1 MKKKIVVSLL
11 SAMLVSGM
19 LFSGSAVTVNAAEAH
34 DEIGG
39 ILDNM
44 FGGNKPEYVPGSN
57 SGPDYSEGKNELPS
71 GSEFYGGPSDS
82 GSNNTQNNTQ
92 PTPPAP
98 PAKPNGSTTVPG
110 GSTTVPGG
118 TTTTVPGGTTTT
130 VPGGTTTTVPGGT
143 TTIVPGGTTT
153 VPGGSTA
160 TTPGGNGNAAGTTTT
175 PVAGCVAIPVTDEN
189 TLKIFPESMFVFTPE
204 GRVSF
209 NTLDATK
216 KTYNVWVDGQLAN
229 QFAIVDAKNNLVAL
243 SAPQIVNDATG
254 KTYLN
259 VTIPAKTK
267 GAKVLATA
275 AQKSAFTRL
284 YGIDG
289 VMVNG
294 VLIETFQDTVR
305 N

>member
-44 FGGNKPEYVPGSN
+44 FGGDKPKYDPN
-57 SGPDYSEGKNELPS
+57 APAGPDYSEGKNELPS
-71 GSEFYGGPSDS
+71 DSEINWGPSNS
-82 GSNNTQNNTQ
+82 GNNNTQ

-118 TTTTVPGGTTTT
+118 TIT
-130 VPGGTTTTVPGGT
+130 
-143 TTIVPGGTTT
+143 VPGGTTT
-153 VPGGSTA
+153 VPGGST
-160 TTPGGNGNAAGTTTT
+160 TTVPGGSGSAAGTTTT

-229 QFAIVDAKNNLVAL
+229 QLAIVDAKNNLVAL
-243 SAPQIVNDATG
+243 SAPQIVNDTTG

-294 VLIETFQDTVR
+294 VLIEAFQDTVR

>member
-34 DEIGG
+34 DEIGD
-39 ILDNM
+39 ILDSM
-44 FGGNKPEYVPGSN
+44 FGGNKPEYVPGSD
-57 SGPDYSEGKNELPS
+57 SGPDYSDGTIIVDKESDINW
-71 GSEFYGGPSDS
+71 GPSDS
-82 GSNNTQNNTQ
+82 GNNNTQ

-98 PAKPNGSTTVPG
+98 PARPNGSTTVPG
-110 GSTTVPGG
+110 GSTT
-118 TTTTVPGGTTTT
+118 T
-130 VPGGTTTTVPGGT
+130 
-143 TTIVPGGTTT
+143 VPGGTTT
-153 VPGGSTA
+153 VPGG
-160 TTPGGNGNAAGTTTT
+160 TTTVPGGTTTVPGGNTTTVPGGSGSAAGTTTT

-294 VLIETFQDTVR
+294 VLIEAFQDTVR

>member
-39 ILDNM
+39 ILDGM
-44 FGGNKPEYVPGSN
+44 FGGNKPEYVPGSD
-57 SGPDYSEGKNELPS
+57 SGPDYSDGTIIVDKESDINW
-71 GSEFYGGPSDS
+71 GPSDS
-82 GSNNTQNNTQ
+82 GNNNTQ

-98 PAKPNGSTTVPG
+98 PARPNGSTTVPG
-110 GSTTVPGG
+110 GSTT
-118 TTTTVPGGTTTT
+118 T
-130 VPGGTTTTVPGGT
+130 
-143 TTIVPGGTTT
+143 VPGGTTT
-153 VPGGSTA
+153 VPGG
-160 TTPGGNGNAAGTTTT
+160 TTTVPGGAITVPGGTITVPGGTTTVPGGNTTTVPGGSGSAAGTTTT

-229 QFAIVDAKNNLVAL
+229 QLAIVDSKNNLVAL

-294 VLIETFQDTVR
+294 VLIEAFQDTVR

>member
-34 DEIGG
+34 DEIGD
-39 ILDNM
+39 ILDSM
-44 FGGNKPEYVPGSN
+44 FGGNKPEYVPGSD
-57 SGPDYSEGKNELPS
+57 SGPDYSEGTIIVDKDSDINW
-71 GSEFYGGPSDS
+71 GPSDS
-82 GSNNTQNNTQ
+82 GNNNTQNNTQ

-110 GSTTVPGG
+110 GSTTTVPGG
-118 TTTTVPGGTTTT
+118 STTTVPGGSTTTVPGGTTT
-130 VPGGTTTTVPGGT
+130 
-143 TTIVPGGTTT
+143 VPGGTTT
-153 VPGGSTA
+153 VPGGST
-160 TTPGGNGNAAGTTTT
+160 TTAPGGSGSAAGTTTT

-229 QFAIVDAKNNLVAL
+229 QLAIIDAKNNLVAL

-294 VLIETFQDTVR
+294 VLLEAFQDTVR

>member
-34 DEIGG
+34 DEIGD
-39 ILDNM
+39 ILDSM
-44 FGGNKPEYVPGSN
+44 FGGNKPEYVPGSD

-82 GSNNTQNNTQ
+82 GNNNTQNNTQ

-110 GSTTVPGG
+110 GTTTTVPGG
-118 TTTTVPGGTTTT
+118 TTTVPGGTTTT
-130 VPGGTTTTVPGGT
+130 VPGGTTTVPGGS
-143 TTIVPGGTTT
+143 TTT
-153 VPGGSTA
+153 VPGGS
-160 TTPGGNGNAAGTTTT
+160 GSAAGTTTT
-175 PVAGCVAIPVTDEN
+175 PVVGCVAIPVTDEN

-229 QFAIVDAKNNLVAL
+229 QLAIVDAKNNLVAL

-294 VLIETFQDTVR
+294 VLIEAFQDTVR

>member
-34 DEIGG
+34 DEIGD
-39 ILDNM
+39 ILDSM
-44 FGGNKPEYVPGSN
+44 FGGNKPEYVPGSD
-57 SGPDYSEGKNELPS
+57 SGPDYSEGTIIVDKDSDINW
-71 GSEFYGGPSDS
+71 GPSDS
-82 GSNNTQNNTQ
+82 GNNNTQNNTQ
-92 PTPPAP
+92 PIPPAP

-110 GSTTVPGG
+110 GSTTTVPGG
-118 TTTTVPGGTTTT
+118 STTTVPGGTTT
-130 VPGGTTTTVPGGT
+130 
-143 TTIVPGGTTT
+143 VPGGTTT
-153 VPGGSTA
+153 VPGGSTT
-160 TTPGGNGNAAGTTTT
+160 TTPGGSGSAAGTTTT
-175 PVAGCVAIPVTDEN
+175 PVVGCVAIPVTDEN

-229 QFAIVDAKNNLVAL
+229 QLAIVDAKNNLVAL

>member
-44 FGGNKPEYVPGSN
+44 FGGNKPEYVPGSD

-82 GSNNTQNNTQ
+82 GNNNTQ

-118 TTTTVPGGTTTT
+118 STTVPGGTTT
-130 VPGGTTTTVPGGT
+130 VPGGTIT
-143 TTIVPGGTTT
+143 VPGGTTT
-153 VPGGSTA
+153 VPGGS
-160 TTPGGNGNAAGTTTT
+160 GSAAGTTTT

-229 QFAIVDAKNNLVAL
+229 QLAIVDAKNNLVAL

-294 VLIETFQDTVR
+294 VLIEAFQDTVR

>member
-44 FGGNKPEYVPGSN
+44 FGGDKPKYDPN
-57 SGPDYSEGKNELPS
+57 APAGPDYSEGKNELPS
-71 GSEFYGGPSDS
+71 DSEINWGPSNS
-82 GSNNTQNNTQ
+82 GNNNTQ

-118 TTTTVPGGTTTT
+118 TTTVPGGTTTVPGGAIT
-130 VPGGTTTTVPGGT
+130 VPGGTITVPGGT
-143 TTIVPGGTTT
+143 ITVPGGTTT
-153 VPGGSTA
+153 VPGGST
-160 TTPGGNGNAAGTTTT
+160 TTVPGGSGSAAGTPTT
-175 PVAGCVAIPVTDEN
+175 PVVGCVAIPVTDEN

-229 QFAIVDAKNNLVAL
+229 QLAIVDAKNNLVAL
-243 SAPQIVNDATG
+243 SAPQIVNDTTG

-294 VLIETFQDTVR
+294 VLIEAFQDTVR

>member
-34 DEIGG
+34 DEIGD
-39 ILDNM
+39 ILDSM
-44 FGGNKPEYVPGSN
+44 FGGNKPEYVPGSD
-57 SGPDYSEGKNELPS
+57 SGPDYSEGKYELP
-71 GSEFYGGPSDS
+71 GDAEIDWGPSDS
-82 GSNNTQNNTQ
+82 GNNNTQ

-98 PAKPNGSTTVPG
+98 PARPNGSTTVPG
-110 GSTTVPGG
+110 GGTTTVPGG
-118 TTTTVPGGTTTT
+118 TTTVPGRTTTVPGGTTTT
-130 VPGGTTTTVPGGT
+130 VPGGTTTTVPGGST
-143 TTIVPGGTTT
+143 T
-153 VPGGSTA
+153 
-160 TTPGGNGNAAGTTTT
+160 TTPGGSGNAAGTTTT
-175 PVAGCVAIPVTDEN
+175 PVAGCVAIPVIDEN

-229 QFAIVDAKNNLVAL
+229 QLAIVDAKNNLVAL

-294 VLIETFQDTVR
+294 VLIEAFQDTVR

>member
-39 ILDNM
+39 ILDGM
-44 FGGNKPEYVPGSN
+44 FGGNKPEYVPGSD
-57 SGPDYSEGKNELPS
+57 SGPDYSDGTIIVDKESDINW
-71 GSEFYGGPSDS
+71 GPSDS
-82 GSNNTQNNTQ
+82 GNNNTQNNTQ

-98 PAKPNGSTTVPG
+98 PAKPNGNTTVPG
-110 GSTTVPGG
+110 GS
-118 TTTTVPGGTTTT
+118 TTTVPGGTTTT
-130 VPGGTTTTVPGGT
+130 VPGGTTTTVPGGST
-143 TTIVPGGTTT
+143 T
-153 VPGGSTA
+153 
-160 TTPGGNGNAAGTTTT
+160 TTPGGSGNAAGTTTT

-229 QFAIVDAKNNLVAL
+229 QLAIVDAKNNLVAL

-294 VLIETFQDTVR
+294 VLIEAFQDTVR

>member
-39 ILDNM
+39 ILDGM
-44 FGGNKPEYVPGSN
+44 FGGNKPEYVPGSD
-57 SGPDYSEGKNELPS
+57 SGPDGTIIVDKESDINW
-71 GSEFYGGPSDS
+71 GPSDS
-82 GSNNTQNNTQ
+82 GNNNTQNNTQ

-98 PAKPNGSTTVPG
+98 PAKPNGNTTVPG
-110 GSTTVPGG
+110 GS
-118 TTTTVPGGTTTT
+118 TTTVPGGTTTT
-130 VPGGTTTTVPGGT
+130 VPGGTTTTVPGGST
-143 TTIVPGGTTT
+143 T
-153 VPGGSTA
+153 
-160 TTPGGNGNAAGTTTT
+160 TTPGGSGNAAGTTTT
-175 PVAGCVAIPVTDEN
+175 PAVGCVAIPVTDEN

-229 QFAIVDAKNNLVAL
+229 QLAIVDAKNNLVAL

-289 VMVNG
+289 VMV
-294 VLIETFQDTVR
+294 EAFQDTVR

>member
-1 MKKKIVVSLL
+1 M
-11 SAMLVSGM
+11 AQQP
-19 LFSGSAVTVNAAEAH
+19 FPAGS
-34 DEIGG
+34 
-39 ILDNM
+39 
-44 FGGNKPEYVPGSN
+44 
-57 SGPDYSEGKNELPS
+57 
-71 GSEFYGGPSDS
+71 
-82 GSNNTQNNTQ
+82 
-92 PTPPAP
+92 
-98 PAKPNGSTTVPG
+98 
-110 GSTTVPGG
+110 
-118 TTTTVPGGTTTT
+118 
-130 VPGGTTTTVPGGT
+130 
-143 TTIVPGGTTT
+143 TTT
-153 VPGGSTA
+153 VPGGS
-160 TTPGGNGNAAGTTTT
+160 GSAAGTTTT

-229 QFAIVDAKNNLVAL
+229 QLAIVDAKNNLVAL
-243 SAPQIVNDATG
+243 SAPQIVNDTTG

-294 VLIETFQDTVR
+294 VLIEAFQDTVR

>member
-44 FGGNKPEYVPGSN
+44 FGGDKPKYDPN
-57 SGPDYSEGKNELPS
+57 APAGPDYSEGKNELPS
-71 GSEFYGGPSDS
+71 DSEINWGPSNS
-82 GSNNTQNNTQ
+82 GNNNTQ

-98 PAKPNGSTTVPG
+98 PAKPNGNTTVPG

-118 TTTTVPGGTTTT
+118 TTT
-130 VPGGTTTTVPGGT
+130 
-143 TTIVPGGTTT
+143 VPGGTTT
-153 VPGGSTA
+153 VPGGST
-160 TTPGGNGNAAGTTTT
+160 TTVPGGSGSAAGTTTT

-229 QFAIVDAKNNLVAL
+229 QLAIVDAKNNLVAL
-243 SAPQIVNDATG
+243 SAPQIVNDTTG

-294 VLIETFQDTVR
+294 VLIEAFQDTVR

>member
-11 SAMLVSGM
+11 CAMLVSGM

-34 DEIGG
+34 DEIGD
-39 ILDNM
+39 ILDSM
-44 FGGNKPEYVPGSN
+44 FGGDKPKYDPN
-57 SGPDYSEGKNELPS
+57 APAGPDYSEGKNELPS
-71 GSEFYGGPSDS
+71 DSEINWGPSDS
-82 GSNNTQNNTQ
+82 GNNNTQ

-98 PAKPNGSTTVPG
+98 PAKPNGSTTIPG

-118 TTTTVPGGTTTT
+118 TTT
-130 VPGGTTTTVPGGT
+130 
-143 TTIVPGGTTT
+143 
-153 VPGGSTA
+153 VPGGSTT
-160 TTPGGNGNAAGTTTT
+160 TTPGGSGNAAGTTTT
-175 PVAGCVAIPVTDEN
+175 PIVGCVAIPVTDEN

-229 QFAIVDAKNNLVAL
+229 QLAIVDAKNNLVAL

-294 VLIETFQDTVR
+294 VLIEAFQDTVR

>member
-34 DEIGG
+34 DEIGD
-39 ILDNM
+39 ILDSM
-44 FGGNKPEYVPGSN
+44 FGGNKPEYVPGSD
-57 SGPDYSEGKNELPS
+57 SGPDYSEGKYELP
-71 GSEFYGGPSDS
+71 GDAEIDWGPSDS
-82 GSNNTQNNTQ
+82 GNNNTQ

-98 PAKPNGSTTVPG
+98 PARPNGSTTVPG
-110 GSTTVPGG
+110 
-118 TTTTVPGGTTTT
+118 
-130 VPGGTTTTVPGGT
+130 
-143 TTIVPGGTTT
+143 GGTTT
-153 VPGGSTA
+153 VPGGST
-160 TTPGGNGNAAGTTTT
+160 TSTPGGSGNAAGTTTT

-229 QFAIVDAKNNLVAL
+229 QLAIVDAKNNLVAL

-294 VLIETFQDTVR
+294 VLIEAFQDTVR

>member
-19 LFSGSAVTVNAAEAH
+19 LFSGSVVTVNAAEAH

-39 ILDNM
+39 ILDSM
-44 FGGNKPEYVPGSN
+44 FGGDKPKYDPN
-57 SGPDYSEGKNELPS
+57 APAGPDYSEGKNELPS
-71 GSEFYGGPSDS
+71 GSEINWGPSDS
-82 GSNNTQNNTQ
+82 GNNNTQ
-92 PTPPAP
+92 PTPPTP
-98 PAKPNGSTTVPG
+98 PAKPN

-130 VPGGTTTTVPGGT
+130 VPGGTTTTAPGGT
-143 TTIVPGGTTT
+143 TTT
-153 VPGGSTA
+153 VPGSSTT
-160 TTPGGNGNAAGTTTT
+160 TTPGGSGSAAGTTTT

-294 VLIETFQDTVR
+294 VLLEAFQDTVR

>member
-34 DEIGG
+34 DEIGD
-39 ILDNM
+39 ILDSM
-44 FGGNKPEYVPGSN
+44 FGGNKPEYVPGSD
-57 SGPDYSEGKNELPS
+57 SGPDYSEGTIIVDKDSDINW
-71 GSEFYGGPSDS
+71 GPSDS
-82 GSNNTQNNTQ
+82 GNNNTQNNTQ

-110 GSTTVPGG
+110 GSTTTVPGG
-118 TTTTVPGGTTTT
+118 STTTVPGGTTT
-130 VPGGTTTTVPGGT
+130 
-143 TTIVPGGTTT
+143 VPGGTTT
-153 VPGGSTA
+153 VPGGSTT
-160 TTPGGNGNAAGTTTT
+160 TTPGGSGSAAGTTTT
-175 PVAGCVAIPVTDEN
+175 PVVGCVAIPVTDEN

-229 QFAIVDAKNNLVAL
+229 QLAIVDAKNNLVAL

>member
-39 ILDNM
+39 ILDGM
-44 FGGNKPEYVPGSN
+44 FGGNKPEYVPGSD
-57 SGPDYSEGKNELPS
+57 SGPDYSDGTIIVDKESDINW
-71 GSEFYGGPSDS
+71 GPSDS
-82 GSNNTQNNTQ
+82 GNNNTQ

-98 PAKPNGSTTVPG
+98 PARPNGSTTVPG
-110 GSTTVPGG
+110 GSTT
-118 TTTTVPGGTTTT
+118 T
-130 VPGGTTTTVPGGT
+130 
-143 TTIVPGGTTT
+143 VPGGTTT
-153 VPGGSTA
+153 VPGG
-160 TTPGGNGNAAGTTTT
+160 TTTVPGGNTTTVPGGSGSAAGTTTT

-294 VLIETFQDTVR
+294 VLIEAFQDTVR

>member
-34 DEIGG
+34 DEIGD
-39 ILDNM
+39 ILDSM
-44 FGGNKPEYVPGSN
+44 FGGNKPEYVPGSD

-82 GSNNTQNNTQ
+82 GNNNTQ

-98 PAKPNGSTTVPG
+98 PAKPNGSTTVHG
-110 GSTTVPGG
+110 GSTTTVPGGTTTVPGGTTTTAPGG
-118 TTTTVPGGTTTT
+118 TTTTVPGGSTT
-130 VPGGTTTTVPGGT
+130 
-143 TTIVPGGTTT
+143 
-153 VPGGSTA
+153 
-160 TTPGGNGNAAGTTTT
+160 TTPGGSGSAAGTTTA

-229 QFAIVDAKNNLVAL
+229 QLAIVDSKNNLVAL

-294 VLIETFQDTVR
+294 VLIEAFQDTVR

>member
-39 ILDNM
+39 ILDGM
-44 FGGNKPEYVPGSN
+44 FGGNKPEYVPGSD
-57 SGPDYSEGKNELPS
+57 SGPDYSDGTIIVDKESDINW
-71 GSEFYGGPSDS
+71 GPSDS
-82 GSNNTQNNTQ
+82 GNNNTQNNTQ

-98 PAKPNGSTTVPG
+98 PAKPNGNTTVPG
-110 GSTTVPGG
+110 GS
-118 TTTTVPGGTTTT
+118 TTTVPGGTTTT
-130 VPGGTTTTVPGGT
+130 VPGGTTTTVPGGST
-143 TTIVPGGTTT
+143 T
-153 VPGGSTA
+153 
-160 TTPGGNGNAAGTTTT
+160 TTPGGSGNAAGTTTT
-175 PVAGCVAIPVTDEN
+175 PAVGCVAIPVTDEN

-229 QFAIVDAKNNLVAL
+229 QLAIVDAKNNLVAL

-294 VLIETFQDTVR
+294 VLIEAFQDTVR

>member
-57 SGPDYSEGKNELPS
+57 SGPDYSEGKYELP
-71 GSEFYGGPSDS
+71 GDAEIDWGPSDS
-82 GSNNTQNNTQ
+82 GNNNTQNNTQ

-98 PAKPNGSTTVPG
+98 PAKPNGNTTVPG
-110 GSTTVPGG
+110 GS
-118 TTTTVPGGTTTT
+118 TTTVPGGTTTT
-130 VPGGTTTTVPGGT
+130 VPGGTTTTVPGGST
-143 TTIVPGGTTT
+143 T
-153 VPGGSTA
+153 
-160 TTPGGNGNAAGTTTT
+160 TTPGGSGSAAGTPTT

-229 QFAIVDAKNNLVAL
+229 QLAIVDAKNNLVAL

-294 VLIETFQDTVR
+294 VLIEAFQDTVR

>member
-39 ILDNM
+39 ILDGM
-44 FGGNKPEYVPGSN
+44 FGGNKPEYVPGSD
-57 SGPDYSEGKNELPS
+57 SGPDYSDGTIIVDKESDINW
-71 GSEFYGGPSDS
+71 GPSDS
-82 GSNNTQNNTQ
+82 GNNNTQNNTQ

-98 PAKPNGSTTVPG
+98 PAKPNGNTTVPG
-110 GSTTVPGG
+110 GS
-118 TTTTVPGGTTTT
+118 TTTVPGGTTTT
-130 VPGGTTTTVPGGT
+130 VPGGTTTTVPGGST
-143 TTIVPGGTTT
+143 T
-153 VPGGSTA
+153 
-160 TTPGGNGNAAGTTTT
+160 TTPGGSGNAAGTTTT
-175 PVAGCVAIPVTDEN
+175 PAVGCVAIPVTDEN

-229 QFAIVDAKNNLVAL
+229 QLAIVDAKNNLVAL
-243 SAPQIVNDATG
+243 RAPQIVNDATG

-294 VLIETFQDTVR
+294 VLIEAFQDTVR